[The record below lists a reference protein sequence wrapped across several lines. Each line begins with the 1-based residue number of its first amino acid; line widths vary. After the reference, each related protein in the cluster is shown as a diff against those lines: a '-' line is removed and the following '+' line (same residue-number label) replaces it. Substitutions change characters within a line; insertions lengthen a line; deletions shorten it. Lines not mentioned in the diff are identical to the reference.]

1 MAKINTVTKG
11 ETADTVQVVL
21 GAVEL
26 KAEEK
31 RAEEKSVVDVTTSVV
46 SDRKVKIKT
55 KISFKQYIGNEWFYF
70 KAGEITYVPV
80 NVRDILLRQGALEV
94 IA

>member
-11 ETADTVQVVL
+11 VTADTVQIVL
-21 GAVEL
+21 GAEEL
-26 KAEEK
+26 KVEET
-31 RAEEKSVVDVTTSVV
+31 RAEEKSVIDVTTSVV
-46 SDRKVKIKT
+46 SDRRVKIKT
-55 KISFKQYIGNEWFYF
+55 KNSFKQYIGNEWFYF
-70 KAGEITYVPV
+70 KAGEIAYVPV